1 MEIVRDERKEF
12 AILVGIDYKK
22 ESLFSFEDSISEVKE
37 LAKACNIE
45 IVSLLT
51 QKKEKPE
58 TGTYLGTGKLRELK
72 EIIDNYEVDYVI
84 FDNELSGIQIRNL
97 EEYLET
103 TVLDRTGLILT
114 IFASRAKS
122 REGKLQVELARLQY
136 EKPRLIGL
144 GNILSRTGAGRL
156 ARGQG
161 ESQLELDRRQI
172 SNKIH
177 EIKKELEEVKKHRD
191 LQRKQRKRNNIPTV
205 SLVGYTNAGKS
216 TLMNY
221 FMDLSTRDIAENKAF
236 VQDMLFAT
244 LDSFS
249 KKITFEDNK
258 SFILSDTVGFVS
270 KLPHSLVEAF
280 KSTLEEVIESDFL
293 VYVVDISSKN
303 YEHQLKVTQNVIKEL
318 EADSIPFIVVY
329 NKIDKISDEILKE
342 RGNIATNFIDISA
355 LNGIGIDK
363 LIETIKKNIFK
374 DEVEVELL
382 IPYSDG
388 SVTSHLQN
396 SRSISKID
404 YRDEGTYLKVV
415 LKNSELSKYEKYLL
429 TSNL

>member
-12 AILVGIDYKK
+12 AILVGIDYKR

>member
-72 EIIDNYEVDYVI
+72 EVIDNYEVDYVI

-216 TLMNY
+216 TLMNH
-221 FMDLSTRDIAENKAF
+221 FMELSTRDIAENKAF

-293 VYVVDISSKN
+293 IYVVDISSKN

-318 EADSIPFIVVY
+318 EADTIPFIVVY
-329 NKIDKISDEILKE
+329 NKIDKISDEVLKE
-342 RGNIATNFIDISA
+342 RVNITTNFIDISA

-388 SVTSHLQN
+388 SITSHLQN
-396 SRSISKID
+396 SRSINEID
-404 YRDEGTYLKVV
+404 YRDEGTYLKVI
-415 LKNSELSKYEKYLL
+415 LKNTELSKYEKYLL